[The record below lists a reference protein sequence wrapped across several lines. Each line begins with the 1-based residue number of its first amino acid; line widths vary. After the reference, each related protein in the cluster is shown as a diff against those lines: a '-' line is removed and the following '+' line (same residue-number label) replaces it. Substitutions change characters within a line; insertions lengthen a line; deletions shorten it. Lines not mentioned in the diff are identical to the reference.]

1 MLAIGE
7 LKATAE
13 KINEVE
19 MEAQKKMQEKLDSE
33 NVLETADRF
42 AKLVVW
48 EMYSPI
54 IKGVAKDYS
63 LEVEFK

>member
-1 MLAIGE
+1 MKVQAG
-7 LKATAE
+7 AR
-13 KINEVE
+13 
-19 MEAQKKMQEKLDSE
+19 QKMQDKLDSD
-33 NVLETADRF
+33 NVLEIADRF
-42 AKLVVW
+42 AKLSVW